1 MICVPIV
8 ARDTEEAIEKIQRAD
23 VLADMLEFR
32 LDLMESFH
40 IREMVRAASKP
51 VIATYRSVREGGKG
65 SADYAVRARILT
77 EAMEAGTGFVDVEYG
92 LPLEVRQRFLQ
103 VPRRHRVIL
112 SIHNTVKTPER
123 SRLDVTLKAMVA
135 TGADVLKIV
144 TLARRPEDNLR
155 VLELIAKARWLETE
169 IIAFCMGPL
178 GRVSRV
184 ASTPMGAYMTF
195 AALGNGEESAG
206 GQIPVREMRD
216 ILTVLGTHDR

>member
-1 MICVPIV
+1 
-8 ARDTEEAIEKIQRAD
+8 
-23 VLADMLEFR
+23 
-32 LDLMESFH
+32 
-40 IREMVRAASKP
+40 
-51 VIATYRSVREGGKG
+51 
-65 SADYAVRARILT
+65 
-77 EAMEAGTGFVDVEYG
+77 
-92 LPLEVRQRFLQ
+92 
-103 VPRRHRVIL
+103 L
-112 SIHNTVKTPER
+112 SLHNTLKTPER

-144 TLARRPEDNLR
+144 TLARRQEDNLR
-155 VLELIAKARWLETE
+155 VLELIAKARWLDTE

-178 GRVSRV
+178 GRVSRI